1 MVLQDAGSAILRTAL
16 LGVAAPVGAAALVLA
31 ASARPWRGRAGE
43 SRAFG
48 PPLAL
53 GLAFLAGF
61 LATHGWPRIGGEAGL
76 RDRLVFM
83 GLVVALSHARHVRH
97 THVLVGLQALIAALL
112 PWFLLEFQRERHW
125 GRTEGILWSAGLG
138 LFVFLAWNLA
148 AEHEARRASPAPVW
162 GWALASALA
171 AGTYQLSGSS
181 QIAQLGGGLALALG
195 CCALLALWRRSAG
208 LGQAGVGPFVVLYLG
223 LTWCGRFISELSLP
237 GFLLL
242 SLVPLGALAGRLAP
256 AGRERLAAAFEVL
269 VPTGLALAALL
280 LERAQSTPSPY
291 G

>member
-1 MVLQDAGSAILRTAL
+1 MALQDAASAILRTAL

-31 ASARPWRGRAGE
+31 ASARPWRGRASE
-43 SRAFG
+43 ARSFG

-53 GLAFLAGF
+53 GLAFLATF
-61 LATHGWPRIGGEAGL
+61 VATHGWPRVGGASL
-76 RDRLVFM
+76 RDKLVWL
-83 GLVVALSHARHVRH
+83 GLGVALVQACPVRW
-97 THVLVGLQALIAALL
+97 TRVQVGLQALVAVVIPWLL
-112 PWFLLEFQRERHW
+112 LDFQRERYW
-125 GRTEGILWSAGLG
+125 GRTEGVLWSAGLG
-138 LFVFLAWNLA
+138 LLVFLAWNLA
-148 AEHEARRASPAPVW
+148 GEHEARRASPAPVW

-171 AGTYQLSGSS
+171 AGTYQASGSS

-208 LGQAGVGPFVVLYLG
+208 LGQPGVGPFVVLYLG

-237 GFLLL
+237 GFVLL